1 MTNREH
7 FKLILEQ
14 RSDRCGFWHGMPH
27 EESKAALYTHF
38 NVKSGVELGQK
49 LNDTFNWICVDL
61 YKDAFDLSQGDFFT
75 HCEDAKEV
83 DSFPWPDIKH
93 CRFDD
98 AEKAVDASLTRGQ
111 AILSGTWGHFFHIL
125 AGYFGMENYFIKMHT
140 DPDVVLAVTEH
151 VANFFLQVNERWFDI
166 IGDRMDALFF
176 GNDFGSQLDL
186 LISPKMFDTFVMPYF
201 RRFTQQAKNR
211 GYKVVLHSCGAIDK
225 VIPRLIDAGVDALH
239 PIQAKARD
247 MDAQTLAKKYNGK
260 IVFIGGVD
268 TQELLPFKSPYE
280 VREEV
285 KRLKDLFGPNF
296 IVSPSH
302 EALLPNVPPMN
313 IEAMADEAFK

>member
-1 MTNREH
+1 
-7 FKLILEQ
+7 
-14 RSDRCGFWHGMPH
+14 MPH
-27 EESKAALYTHF
+27 EESKTALYSYF
-38 NVKSGVELGQK
+38 NVKNNEELGQK
-49 LNDTFNWICVDL
+49 LNDTFDWICVDL
-61 YKDAFDLSQGDFFT
+61 YKDAFDLSQGSAFI

-83 DSFPWPDIKH
+83 ERFPWPDIKY
-93 CRFDD
+93 CCFDG
-98 AEKAVDASLTRGQ
+98 AEKAVNASLARGK
-111 AILSGTWGHFFHIL
+111 AILSGSWGHFFHIL

-186 LISPKMFDTFVMPYF
+186 LISPQMFDKFVMPYF

-239 PIQAKARD
+239 PIQAKARG
-247 MDAQTLAKKYNGK
+247 MDAESLAKKYNGK

-268 TQELLPFKSPYE
+268 TQELLPFKSPLE

-285 KRLKDLFGPNF
+285 KRIKDLFGPNF

-302 EALLPNVPPMN
+302 EALLPNVPPEN